1 MEKIYYMKRRRD
13 WRPCDGYEEANSSN
27 MFLDLKSGIN
37 DREEYL
43 SDKVR
48 EYLQSLGVMSES
60 TKLSPEFYGSLE
72 TSIKKSNFW
81 KENNDFD
88 ETDVYTY
95 HGEDALQ
102 TDAARSLNLSID
114 QHFKN
119 IKNPVVVL
127 IESTD
132 PQVNQNAILSPESDR
147 YPNRPILGGFQSLT
161 KGSRF
166 LIVLHMATF
175 SEDFDPSDVNP
186 DSISRQ
192 VARVIRHEAIHAEQ
206 LKKRSKNQKI
216 SRKRAKEAFVDQGL
230 IPGASEDTRVDYLS
244 SHIEIDAYAHEIA
257 EELYDLAGYEGALD
271 ILRNK
276 KKVLDYPVSDQT
288 KEYLYDYAN
297 EDFTFKLIKKIYT
310 HLEDFHKSKV
320 LESRIFSR
328 LIKEGLTSYDVEDVY
343 STARLAHLGQ
353 MRRDG
358 KEYFTHPKEVAK
370 IVRKYYPRDTRAYLV
385 ALLHDTIEDTEGVGN
400 LSVKELT
407 TMIDASIGDPKEA
420 QDIINA
426 VNALT
431 HAKNQPYVEYVQSLT
446 SNPLALKVKL
456 ADMMHNLGSTPT
468 ERQKFKYEKAISAL
482 SKQHSGNIPG
492 VSSAH
497 VKDLLSMT
505 EAKKRKPRKKGQH
518 RNSPNHSDL
527 FTDENP
533 KGTIKG
539 LKFATVKDAEASV
552 NKIKRSGKSHAH
564 KTQAAIAMEQRAKT
578 MGKKSAAAVYRKFIN
593 QQKEKTKKKNE
604 SIVRSYVRQ
613 LLKEGPIGFVQDL
626 ATSDK
631 FRYDPRVRGA
641 QVGKAA
647 GRDIKRAF
655 NKNAD
660 HQFLSTLDTV
670 HWAYDFY
677 ELEPL
682 KGKGKDELSTTM
694 FLPGDSFD
702 PPAGLPYGL
711 WIKGRITLA
720 ANEQDQIYSGFYGD
734 YGVGLE
740 GDEEAISQRDRS
752 SGRNKRP
759 TTSKDYRKFR
769 AAEKGNPAHE
779 KAVRKEIPYI
789 LDQSTWD
796 SSKTTS
802 NNEALVDNWR
812 PRGIIVAKADVED
825 AILKTAKKLAGEGG
839 TPPSGKIVKDIDYF
853 SVGVVKTIMLASL
866 DLGVPIYSTDRTILW
881 SPK

>member
-1 MEKIYYMKRRRD
+1 MKKRD
-13 WRPCDGYEEANSSN
+13 RSWRPSDGYEIANSSN
-27 MFLDLKSGIN
+27 MFLDLKAGEN

-48 EYLQSLGVMSES
+48 KYLQSLGMLSES
-60 TKLSPEFYGSLE
+60 LKLDKMFYGPLE
-72 TSIKKSNFW
+72 KAIQSSSFW
-81 KENNDFD
+81 TMNNDYD
-88 ETDVYTY
+88 ESDLYTY
-95 HGEDALQ
+95 TGEDAIQ
-102 TDAARSLNLSID
+102 TDAARALNLAIE
-114 QHFKN
+114 QFLKEEKVP
-119 IKNPVVVL
+119 IVVV

-132 PQVNQNAILSPESDR
+132 PGSNKESVVDPEHSN
-147 YPNRPILGGFQSLT
+147 YPNKPILGGFQSLT

-175 SEDFDPSDVNP
+175 SDDFDVKDV
-186 DSISRQ
+186 SSSAISRQ
-192 VARVIRHEAIHAEQ
+192 IGRVIRHEAIHADQ
-206 LKKRSKNQKI
+206 LSKRSKSQKI
-216 SRKRAKEAFVDQGL
+216 SRKKAKQAYLDQGL
-230 IPGASEDTRVDYLS
+230 IPGSEKDVRVQYLS

-257 EELYDLAGYEGALD
+257 EELYDVAGYEGALD
-271 ILRNK
+271 VLRNT
-276 KKVLDYPVSDQT
+276 KKVHDYPVSAQT
-288 KEYLYDYAN
+288 KEYLSDYAE

-310 HLEDFHKSKV
+310 HLENFKKSKV
-320 LESRIFSR
+320 LERRILKR
-328 LIKEGLTSYDVEDVY
+328 IMQEGLTSYDVEDVY

-358 KEYFTHPKEVAK
+358 KEYFTHPREVAN
-370 IVRKYYPRDTRAYLV
+370 IVRKYYPKDTRAYLV

-468 ERQKFKYEKAISAL
+468 ERQKLKYEKAISAL
-482 SKQHSGNIPG
+482 SQQHSGNIPG

-613 LLKEGPIGFVQDL
+613 LLKEDPIGFVQDL

-694 FLPGDSFD
+694 SLPGDSFD

-769 AAEKGNPAHE
+769 AAEKGKPAHE
-779 KAVRKEIPYI
+779 KAVRKEIPYV

-796 SSKTTS
+796 PSKTTS
-802 NNEALVDNWR
+802 TNEALVDNWR
-812 PRGIIVAKADVED
+812 PRGIIVVKADVED